1 MDDTMS
7 TSIQSQRDLAKTII
21 NHPAL
26 DSVVERINKRMFN
39 RFIAANDEERKVI
52 SDIITSMNLFL
63 KEIRSID
70 VEGEDLEN

>member
-1 MDDTMS
+1 MS
-7 TSIQSQRDLAKTII
+7 VSIQSQRDLAKTII
-21 NHPAL
+21 NHPATEA
-26 DSVVERINKRMFN
+26 VVERINQRMFK
-39 RFIAANDEERKVI
+39 RFIAGTDDERKVI

>member
-1 MDDTMS
+1 MS